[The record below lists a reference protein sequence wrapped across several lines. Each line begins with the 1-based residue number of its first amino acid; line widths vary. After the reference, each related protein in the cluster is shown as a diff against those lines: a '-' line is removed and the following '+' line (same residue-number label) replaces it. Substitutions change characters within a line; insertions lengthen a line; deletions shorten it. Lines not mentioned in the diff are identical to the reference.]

1 MSLHPYRTL
10 TRRLT
15 APLALTAL
23 LQLAA
28 CGDEEPAPADTAEAA
43 AEERPAAAEP
53 LAQALAPTTPAP
65 APAEPILAPTAQPDD
80 ADEANDDDDDD
91 APATRAPRREAPAR
105 QAAAKRSNRRASADR
120 LQVDELLIAHDVQN
134 KMPVQPGLHY
144 STRDRKVWAWTALEN
159 PGDDTS
165 ITMVWKHRTREKH
178 RVKLKVGHSKQWRTW
193 SHHTLAAEDAGAWQV
208 EVRDADE
215 RLLEVLEFW
224 VKPDPAAKVA
234 ARPTVKTTAKK
245 VKIKAKSTK
254 KKAKIKTKKR

>member
-10 TRRLT
+10 TRTLT

-23 LQLAA
+23 LHLAA
-28 CGDEEPAPADTAEAA
+28 CGDEAPAPNDTAETA
-43 AEERPAAAEP
+43 AEEQPTAAEP
-53 LAQALAPTTPAP
+53 LAQALAPTTTPAP
-65 APAEPILAPTAQPDD
+65 PEPILAPTAQPDADDD
-80 ADEANDDDDDD
+80 ADNEPDD
-91 APATRAPRREAPAR
+91 APATRAPRRDAPTR
-105 QAAAKRSNRRASADR
+105 QAAAKRTHRRATAER

-144 STRDRKVWAWTALEN
+144 TTRDRKVWAWAALEN

-193 SHHTLAAEDAGAWQV
+193 SHHTLTAEDAGAWQV

-224 VKPDPAAKVA
+224 VKPDPKARVTT
-234 ARPTVKTTAKK
+234 RPTLKTAGKK
-245 VKIKAKSTK
+245 IKIKAKSNK
-254 KKAKIKTKKR
+254 KKSKIKTKKR